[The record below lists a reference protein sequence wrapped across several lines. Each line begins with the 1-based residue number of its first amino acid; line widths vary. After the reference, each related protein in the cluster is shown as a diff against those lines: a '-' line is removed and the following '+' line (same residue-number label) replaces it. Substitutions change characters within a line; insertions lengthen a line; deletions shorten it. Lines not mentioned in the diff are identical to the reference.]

1 MEISLPAINRP
12 RTTAALQ
19 DPALARGFLDSVD
32 GRKWPR
38 AAAINGGC
46 LAMKIG
52 RQHSGGQFEQM
63 AVAVRPTAAG
73 GTIEMRAAKLP

>member
-1 MEISLPAINRP
+1 MEISLPAIDRP
-12 RTTAALQ
+12 WTSSVLR
-19 DPALARGFLDSVD
+19 DPTLARGLLDCVD

-38 AAAINGGC
+38 AAAMNGGC
-46 LAMKIG
+46 LAMQIG